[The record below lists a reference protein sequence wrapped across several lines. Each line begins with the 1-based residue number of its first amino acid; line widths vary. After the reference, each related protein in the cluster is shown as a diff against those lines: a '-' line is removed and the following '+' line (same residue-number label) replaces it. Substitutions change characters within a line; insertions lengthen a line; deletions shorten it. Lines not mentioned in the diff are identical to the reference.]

1 MDIIYKVLVGML
13 SAIILMAGGYAV
25 IINLSTDISVNN
37 YFETVTQTI
46 VESDYN
52 GDVINDCIEDASLHG
67 FELTVEV
74 YGADTFGVKKYADIR
89 LKYTSEIPLFGISLD
104 KEKQK
109 VI

>member
-1 MDIIYKVLVGML
+1 MDIIYKVLAGVI
-13 SAIILMAGGYAV
+13 SALVLMFGGYA
-25 IINLSTDISVNN
+25 IIIALSTEISVNN

-52 GDVINDCIEDASLHG
+52 EDVIATCIENADSYG
-67 FELTVEV
+67 YELSVEV
-74 YGADTFGVKKYADIR
+74 HGTDVYGVKKYADIR
-89 LKYTSEIPLFGISLD
+89 LKYTSELRLFGISID